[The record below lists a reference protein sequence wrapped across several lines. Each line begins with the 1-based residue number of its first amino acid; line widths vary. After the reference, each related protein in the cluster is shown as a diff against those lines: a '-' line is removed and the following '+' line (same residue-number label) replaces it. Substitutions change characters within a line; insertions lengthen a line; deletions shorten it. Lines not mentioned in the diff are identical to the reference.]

1 MKLTLTTPYTVSGSQ
16 DPVSTFEKNCITNGD
31 LYRAIHNQ
39 SGSDVEITREE
50 TVNGRYVREAWVH
63 PRPEAVP
70 GAIKAFV
77 GSDALDF
84 KETTTYDLTTHRGST
99 ETALLAGPFKGKVS
113 ATSGFSVRS
122 MAPFNPRGVSHVLET
137 EIKANIW
144 LIGSQLEKTM
154 AKEIE
159 KKQPEIQEIT
169 QRTLDAYGDEGQR
182 LVA

>member
-1 MKLTLTTPYTVSGSQ
+1 MKLTLNTPYTVSGNQ
-16 DPVSTFEKNCITNGD
+16 DPVATFEKKCITNSN
-31 LYRAIHNQ
+31 LYSAIHDQ

-50 TVNGRYVREAWVH
+50 TVNGKYIREALVH

-84 KETTTYDLTTHRGST
+84 REFTTYDLKTHQGVT
-99 ETALLAGPFKGKVS
+99 ETSLLAGPFKGKVS
-113 ATSGFSVRS
+113 ATTGFSVRS
-122 MAPFNPRGVSHVLET
+122 AAPFNPRGVWHVMET
-137 EIKANIW
+137 DIKAKVW

-154 AKEIE
+154 AKEIQS
-159 KKQPEIQEIT
+159 KQPEIQETT
-169 QRTLDAYGDEGQR
+169 QRALDANTISER

>member
-1 MKLTLTTPYTVSGSQ
+1 MKLSLNTPYSIPGNQ
-16 DPVSTFEKNCITNGD
+16 DPVSTFEKNCIMNGD
-31 LYRAIHNQ
+31 LYRAIHHQ
-39 SGSDVEITREE
+39 SGSDVDITREE
-50 TVNGRYVREAWVH
+50 TVGGKYFREALVH

-84 KETTTYDLTTHRGST
+84 RESTTYDLASHRGT
-99 ETALLAGPFKGKVS
+99 IETSLLAGPFKGKVS
-113 ATSGFSVRS
+113 ATTGFSVRS
-122 MAPFNPRGVSHVLET
+122 MAPFNPRGVSHVLEAN
-137 EIKANIW
+137 IKANVW

-169 QRTLDAYGDEGQR
+169 QRTLDAHANASGQ
-182 LVA
+182 LAA